1 MTGGLVSIVSYS
13 RPSRGLLR
21 DYEPSDGTFWST
33 IVDPVTALTHLQV
46 QRLVHYLISSHIER
60 GKENG
65 TSVWR
70 RTEHVLKKEK
80 SCETRS
86 PTWPADPISTPA
98 TGGQLPVG
106 RCPRARAQPP
116 PPRVLLL
123 LVMVSVW
130 PRWMCLHYI
139 FCVSTSSDRNVG
151 RQDVTTNKFIVI
163 AQSNFNNLLWI
174 WKVPPYL
181 NFDCIYYVNRFNMFK
196 RINRAEKQ
204 NSSQISIRFT
214 L

>member
-1 MTGGLVSIVSYS
+1 MSYS

-46 QRLVHYLISSHIER
+46 QRLVHYLISSHIE
-60 GKENG
+60 KEVKRMVQVSEG
-65 TSVWR
+65 
-70 RTEHVLKKEK
+70 ELKEK

-86 PTWPADPISTPA
+86 LTWPADPISSPA

-181 NFDCIYYVNRFNMFK
+181 NFIMLICLICLRGCS
-196 RINRAEKQ
+196 Q
-204 NSSQISIRFT
+204 NSSQISIWFP